1 MHYLYVEKNFG
12 ILKNI
17 TSKIIKMK
25 GNIHITNANDSQC
38 DITTCDDLFFARQGN
53 KEYYRVGQ
61 ERNTF
66 HLQ

>member
-1 MHYLYVEKNFG
+1 
-12 ILKNI
+12 
-17 TSKIIKMK
+17 MK

-38 DITTCDDLFFARQGN
+38 DIAACDDLFFARQGN